1 MNHIKQVVEM
11 HDIGSRQLEIET
23 TISVDE
29 FWKLAN
35 ETNRIF
41 LLRLNSWDSETGKAT
56 ISLTPGRGVAY
67 VEKAEGP

>member
-1 MNHIKQVVEM
+1 MNHIKQVVEI

-29 FWKLAN
+29 FWELAN

-56 ISLTPGRGVAY
+56 ISLIPGRGVAY
-67 VEKAEGP
+67 VEKGEGA